1 MAELGGVC
9 MGGREEGGKKTE
21 RKEGRGLVWSIQ
33 STLAERFASEMELIC
48 LRFYSKLGAELR

>member
-1 MAELGGVC
+1 

-48 LRFYSKLGAELR
+48 PRFYSKLGTELG